1 MQRMPQKQIDD
12 VESDATRHIE
22 ATNFL
27 LSSVRV
33 CTYFVGS
40 TDLGWIGFI
49 INIVLLGMLCI
60 MQVAKKQIVYRAI
73 EKTDELLDSQEERPC
88 QGRGACSQL

>member
-12 VESDATRHIE
+12 VESDATRRIE

-33 CTYFVGS
+33 STYFVNS
-40 TDLGWIGFI
+40 TELGWIGFI
-49 INIVLLGMLCI
+49 INTVLLGMLCI